1 MFTTIRNLFLGRS
14 KADTFKMK
22 EIDNM
27 SIEQIL
33 TSENLPHCLCMSP
46 YIEELDGTEENIW
59 INPAHQKSFNSGFF
73 NTQEIRQWAKGTGPI
88 VKGKTQE
95 EKQECVYYALLER
108 ILSPQIFIDFD
119 YVDLDE
125 IELDLTQKRTMGVN
139 LSVDYV
145 DPNLAKTE
153 VIKKIGKKVAKESID
168 DIIQPLSFVTV
179 SKSIDSTVFDKNK
192 LFVNGELSPEFP
204 RLVKSLQE
212 HANILSFTNLT
223 SNINLDNSLFIAM
236 TVLNTLGYGRFDFAN
251 APKEITNLSWFSNII
266 KTYVY
271 YHVLK
276 ELNIE
281 IPDITQVKK
290 INAQK

>member
-1 MFTTIRNLFLGRS
+1 MFTTIRNSLLGRS

-33 TSENLPHCLCMSP
+33 TSKHLPHCLCLTP

-59 INPAHQKSFNSGFF
+59 INPVHQKSFNRGFF

-88 VKGKTQE
+88 VKGETQE

-108 ILSPQIFIDFD
+108 VLSPQIFIDFD
-119 YVDLDE
+119 YVNLDN
-125 IELDLTQKRTMGVN
+125 ITLDQVKTPMMGTHIP
-139 LSVDYV
+139 VDYV
-145 DPNLAKTE
+145 DPKLDETD
-153 VIKKIGKKVAKESID
+153 VIKGVGKKVAKESID
-168 DIIQPLSFVTV
+168 DIIQPLSFASV
-179 SKSIDSTVFDKNK
+179 SKRTDSTVFDKNK
-192 LFVNGELSPEFP
+192 LFVKGELSPEFP

-223 SNINLDNSLFIAM
+223 SDINLNNSVFMAM
-236 TVLNTLGYGRFDFAN
+236 TVLNTLGYGKFDFAN
-251 APKEITNLSWFSNII
+251 TPKKVTNLSWFSNII